1 MTHMIRV
8 AILSF
13 WHVHANDYAK
23 EALNQPDTEIAA
35 VWDELP
41 SRGRESA
48 NKFGVPFIKDLDELM
63 QNPDIDAVIV
73 TTPTNMHHD
82 VMVKAAKAGKH
93 IFTEKVIAPTMK
105 EANQIVAA
113 VQEAGVKLT
122 VSLPRL
128 NDSYTLAV
136 QNVIREGLLG
146 ELTLVRVRLAHNGAI
161 SGWLPEHFYNL
172 EQCGGGALIDL
183 GCHPVYLNRLF
194 LGMPESVSANYGYIT
209 GKEVEDNAVS
219 VFRYANGSIGIAET
233 SFVNSYSPFT
243 VEVHG
248 TEGTLM
254 YGTPEPKM
262 LIRCTKKNASTWEEI
277 TLPQPQESAFCQ
289 WIGHIQNG
297 TVAEENIKL
306 ALDLTKLMDAS
317 NLSIKEQRPILI
329 SELLPTSIR

>member
-1 MTHMIRV
+1 MIRV

-13 WHVHANDYAK
+13 WHVHAKDYAND
-23 EALNQPDTEIAA
+23 ALNHPDTEITA

-41 SRGRESA
+41 SRGREAA
-48 NKFGVPFIKDLDELM
+48 NQLGVPFIKDLDELM

-105 EANQIVAA
+105 EANEIIAA
-113 VQEAGVKLT
+113 VQETGVKLT

-128 NDSYTLAV
+128 NDSYTFAV

-146 ELTLVRVRLAHNGAI
+146 ELTFVRVRVAHNGAI
-161 SGWLPEHFYNL
+161 AGWLPEHFYNL

-183 GCHPVYLNRLF
+183 GCHPVYLTRLF
-194 LGMPESVSANYGYIT
+194 LGMPESVSASYGYIT
-209 GKEVEDNAVS
+209 GKEVEDNAVA

-233 SFVNSYSPFT
+233 SFVNSHSPFT
-243 VEVHG
+243 IEVHG

-262 LIRCTKKNASTWEEI
+262 LIRSTKNNASTWEEI
-277 TLPQPQESAFCQ
+277 TLPPARESAFSQ
-289 WIGHIQNG
+289 WIDHIQNR
-297 TVAEENIKL
+297 TVAEENIML
-306 ALDLTKLMDAS
+306 ALDLTKLMEAS
-317 NLSIKEQRPILI
+317 NLSVKEQRSILI
-329 SELLPTSIR
+329 REQ

>member
-1 MTHMIRV
+1 MIRV

-13 WHVHANDYAK
+13 WHVHAKDYAND
-23 EALNQPDTEIAA
+23 AINHPDTEITA
-35 VWDELP
+35 VWDEFP
-41 SRGRESA
+41 SRGREAA
-48 NKFGVPFIKDLDELM
+48 NQLGVPFIKDLDELM

-105 EANQIVAA
+105 EANEIIAA
-113 VQEAGVKLT
+113 VQETEVKLA

-128 NDSYTLAV
+128 NDSYTFAV

-146 ELTLVRVRLAHNGAI
+146 ELTFVRVRVAHNGAI
-161 SGWLPEHFYNL
+161 AGWLPEHFYNL

-183 GCHPVYLNRLF
+183 GCHPVYLTRLF
-194 LGMPESVSANYGYIT
+194 LGMPESVSASYGYIT
-209 GKEVEDNAVS
+209 GKEVEDNAIA

-233 SFVNSYSPFT
+233 SFVNSHSPFT
-243 VEVHG
+243 IEVHG

-262 LIRCTKKNASTWEEI
+262 LIRSTKNNASTWEEI
-277 TLPQPQESAFCQ
+277 TLPPPRESAFCQ
-289 WIGHIQNG
+289 WIDHIQNG
-297 TVAEENIKL
+297 TVAEENITL
-306 ALDLTKLMDAS
+306 ALDLTKLMEAS
-317 NLSIKEQRPILI
+317 NLSVKEQRSILI
-329 SELLPTSIR
+329 REQ

>member
-1 MTHMIRV
+1 MIRV
-8 AILSF
+8 AILSY
-13 WHVHANDYAK
+13 WHVHAIDYAN

-41 SRGRESA
+41 SRGREAA
-48 NKFGVPFIKDLDELM
+48 NQLGVPFIEDLDELM
-63 QNPDIDAVIV
+63 ENPDIDAVIV
-73 TTPTNMHHD
+73 TTPTNRHHE

-93 IFTEKVIAPTMK
+93 IFTEKVIAPTIK
-105 EANQIVAA
+105 EVNQIIAA
-113 VQEAGVKLT
+113 VQETGVKLT

-128 NDSYTLAV
+128 HDSYTIAV
-136 QNVIREGLLG
+136 QNVLREGLLG
-146 ELTLVRVRLAHNGAI
+146 DLTLVRVRVAHNGAI
-161 SGWLPEHFYNL
+161 AGWLPEHFYNL

-194 LGMPESVSANYGYIT
+194 LGMPESVSASYGYIT
-209 GKEVEDNAVS
+209 GKEVEDNAVA

-233 SFVNSYSPFT
+233 SFVNSHSPFT

-262 LIRCTKKNASTWEEI
+262 LIRSTKKNATTWEEI
-277 TLPQPQESAFCQ
+277 PLPPSRESAFCQ

-297 TVAEENIKL
+297 TEAEENITL
-306 ALDLTKLMDAS
+306 AVDLTKMMEAS
-317 NLSIKEQRPILI
+317 NISVKEQRSILI
-329 SELLPTSIR
+329 RK

>member
-1 MTHMIRV
+1 MIRV

-13 WHVHANDYAK
+13 WHVHAKDYAN
-23 EALNQPDTEIAA
+23 EALNQPDTEITA

-41 SRGRESA
+41 SRGREAA
-48 NKFGVPFIKDLDELM
+48 NQLGVPFIEDLDELM
-63 QNPDIDAVIV
+63 ENPDIDAVIV
-73 TTPTNMHHD
+73 TTPTNRHHD

-105 EANQIVAA
+105 EVNQIIAA
-113 VQEAGVKLT
+113 VKETGVKLT

-128 NDSYTLAV
+128 NDSYTIVV
-136 QNVIREGLLG
+136 QNVLREGLLG
-146 ELTLVRVRLAHNGAI
+146 ELTLVRVRVAHNGAI
-161 SGWLPEHFYNL
+161 AGWLPEHFYNL

-194 LGMPESVSANYGYIT
+194 LGMPESVSASYGYIT
-209 GKEVEDNAVS
+209 GKEVEDNAVA

-233 SFVNSYSPFT
+233 SFVNSHSPFT

-262 LIRCTKKNASTWEEI
+262 LIRSTKTDASRWEEI
-277 TLPQPQESAFCQ
+277 PLPPPRESAFCQ

-297 TVAEENIKL
+297 TVAEENIML
-306 ALDLTKLMDAS
+306 AVDLTKMMEAS
-317 NLSIKEQRPILI
+317 NLSVKEQRSILI
-329 SELLPTSIR
+329 SELSDK

>member
-1 MTHMIRV
+1 MIRV

-13 WHVHANDYAK
+13 WHVHAKDYAN

-41 SRGRESA
+41 SRGREA
-48 NKFGVPFIKDLDELM
+48 AIQLGVPFIEDLDELM
-63 QNPDIDAVIV
+63 HNPDIDAVIV
-73 TTPTNMHHD
+73 TTPTNMHHE

-105 EANQIVAA
+105 EVNQIIAS
-113 VQEAGVKLT
+113 VQETGVKLT
-122 VSLPRL
+122 VSLPKL
-128 NDSYTLAV
+128 NDNFTFAV
-136 QNVIREGLLG
+136 QNVIREGFLG
-146 ELTLVRVRLAHNGAI
+146 ELTLVRVRLAHNGATT
-161 SGWLPEHFYNL
+161 GWLPEHFFNL

-194 LGMPESVSANYGYIT
+194 LGMPESVSASYGYIT

-219 VFRYANGSIGIAET
+219 VFRYANGAIGIVET
-233 SFVNSYSPFT
+233 SFVNSNSPFT

-254 YGTPEPKM
+254 YGTPEAKM
-262 LIRCTKKNASTWEEI
+262 LLRSTKKNASTWEEV
-277 TLPQPQESAFCQ
+277 TLPQPRESAFNQ

-297 TVAEENIKL
+297 TVAEENIAL
-306 ALDLTKLMDAS
+306 AIDLTKLMEAS
-317 NLSIKEQRPILI
+317 NLSVKEQRSILI
-329 SELLPTSIR
+329 RELLATSIR

>member
-1 MTHMIRV
+1 MIRV

-13 WHVHANDYAK
+13 WHVHARDYAND
-23 EALNQPDTEIAA
+23 ALNHPNTEIAA

-41 SRGRESA
+41 SRGLEAA
-48 NKFGVPFIKDLDELM
+48 NQLGVPFIEDLDELM
-63 QNPDIDAVIV
+63 QNPDIDGVIV
-73 TTPTNMHHD
+73 TTPTNMHRD

-93 IFTEKVIAPTMK
+93 IFTEKVLAPTMK
-105 EANQIVAA
+105 EVNQIIAA
-113 VQEAGVKLT
+113 VQETGVKLT

-146 ELTLVRVRLAHNGAI
+146 ELSLVRVRLAHNGATA
-161 SGWLPEHFYNL
+161 GWLPEHFYNL

-219 VFRYANGSIGIAET
+219 VFRYTNGAIGIAET
-233 SFVNSYSPFT
+233 SFVNSNSPFT

-248 TEGTLM
+248 TEGALM
-254 YGTPEPKM
+254 FGTPEPKL
-262 LIRCTKKNASTWEEI
+262 LIRSSKKNPSTWEEI
-277 TLPQPQESAFCQ
+277 NLPQPRESAFCQ

-297 TVAEENIKL
+297 TEAEENITL
-306 ALDLTKLMDAS
+306 AIDLTKLMEAS
-317 NLSIKEQRPILI
+317 NISAKEQRSILI
-329 SELLPTSIR
+329 RERLTTSIK